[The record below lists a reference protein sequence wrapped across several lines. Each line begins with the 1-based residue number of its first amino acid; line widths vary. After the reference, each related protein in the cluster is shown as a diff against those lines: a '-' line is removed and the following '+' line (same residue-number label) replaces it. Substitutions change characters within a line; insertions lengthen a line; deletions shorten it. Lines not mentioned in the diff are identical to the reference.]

1 MRCFLY
7 YIPQTKWKII
17 EGVLREN
24 GFEEF
29 KLSTPTKGEEE
40 ELEHQLSSIRS
51 LLEKSNCKVS
61 LMSARD
67 LLSLFPFFKTKE
79 GYWVFPLAINDPQG
93 RTVFILHNFD
103 DKVKAKYK
111 RVAELLYAIFHIE

>member
-1 MRCFLY
+1 MRCYLH

-61 LMSARD
+61 LMSAKD

>member
-1 MRCFLY
+1 MRCYLH
-7 YIPQTKWKII
+7 YIPQMKWKII

-40 ELEHQLSSIRS
+40 EMEHRLSSIRS
-51 LLEKSNCKVS
+51 LLEKSNCEVS

-79 GYWVFPLAINDPQG
+79 GYWVFPLAIDDPQG

-111 RVAELLYAIFHIE
+111 RVAELLYAIFHVE